1 MKCPICNI
9 EMLEAYLLGDGVT
22 NVTIVTATDRKS
34 SRVEGLVCPK
44 CGRIEL
50 KAEKPQKLN

>member
-1 MKCPICNI
+1 VIFI
-9 EMLEAYLLGDGVT
+9 LLGDGII
-22 NVTIVTATDRKS
+22 NVIIVTVAERKS

-50 KAEKPQKLN
+50 IAEKPHKPG